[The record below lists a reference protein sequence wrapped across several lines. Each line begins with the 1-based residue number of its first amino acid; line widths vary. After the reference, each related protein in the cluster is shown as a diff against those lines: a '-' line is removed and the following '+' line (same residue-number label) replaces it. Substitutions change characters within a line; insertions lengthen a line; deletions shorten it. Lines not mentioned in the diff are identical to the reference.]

1 MEIAIA
7 GEEEE
12 EEEER
17 RGKVTFDSDFSN
29 PVFFVLINNDSDK

>member
-7 GEEEE
+7 VEEEE
-12 EEEER
+12 EKL
-17 RGKVTFDSDFSN
+17 RGKVTFDCHFSN